1 MGVDDAKKNV
11 WAVPGESPLTDGEG
25 ALKNA
30 RTGRA
35 TVDPRLRKK
44 NQGVNQV
51 ANLREPDED
60 PYQNIGLKKSN
71 AEDDFQLSPIQI

>member
-1 MGVDDAKKNV
+1 MGVDDEKKNV
-11 WAVPGESPLTDGEG
+11 WAVGESPVTDEG

-35 TVDPRLRKK
+35 SVDPRLRKK
-44 NQGVNQV
+44 TQGANQV
-51 ANLREPDED
+51 ANLRAPEED
-60 PYQNIGLKKSN
+60 PYQSAGLKKGN